1 MNPNYPQPPQPPHQS
16 QELAPII
23 EVVDK
28 GAERTLAVLAHGAIA
43 FGFFGI
49 GFVVSLLISGII
61 WLYSKRS
68 PEVRFHSEQA
78 GCYQC
83 SVLVI
88 NIVFVAVLALA
99 GGFSVFSGVQG
110 QNDWG
115 TGWVFFLGLILFLIW
130 FVGTI
135 IYGIVGAVMVLMGR
149 PFKYIIIGNR
159 YEHVKRET

>member
-1 MNPNYPQPPQPPHQS
+1 MNPNYPQQPLPPQQP

-23 EVVDK
+23 QVADK
-28 GAERTLAVLAHGAIA
+28 SAERTLAVLAHGAIA

-49 GFVVSLLISGII
+49 GFLLSLLISGII

-88 NIVFVAVLALA
+88 NIVLVVILALA

-110 QNDWG
+110 QSDWG
-115 TGWVFFLGLILFLIW
+115 TGWVFFLGLILFLLW

-135 IYGIVGAVMVLMGR
+135 IYGIVGAVMVLMGM

-159 YEHVKRET
+159 YERVKRDA

>member
-1 MNPNYPQPPQPPHQS
+1 MYPTYPQQPQPPQQPP
-16 QELAPII
+16 ELPPIV
-23 EVVDK
+23 EVADK
-28 GAERTLAVLAHGAIA
+28 GAERTLSVLAHGAIA

-88 NIVFVAVLALA
+88 NIIFVAVLALA
-99 GGFSVFSGVQG
+99 GGFSIFSGVQG

-115 TGWVFFLGLILFLIW
+115 SGWVFFLGLILFLIW
-130 FVGTI
+130 FAGTI

-159 YEHVKRET
+159 YERVKRKT